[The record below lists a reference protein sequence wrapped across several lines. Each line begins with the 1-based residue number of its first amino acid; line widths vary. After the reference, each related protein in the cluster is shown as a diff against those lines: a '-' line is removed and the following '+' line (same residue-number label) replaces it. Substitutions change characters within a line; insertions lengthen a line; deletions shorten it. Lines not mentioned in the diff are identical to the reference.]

1 VSTYITIYTKES
13 GRQELTEAEW
23 NSRSWVL
30 NDKTYH
36 RVHGPAIERADGH
49 KEWYQNGICSREDG
63 PAIERASGKKEW
75 YINGCF
81 RRSLN
86 KDYLIKYMELNK
98 LNVAHLLTDPDD
110 VLRNSATRNLTCV
123 NILI

>member
-1 VSTYITIYTKES
+1 MSIYITIYTKES
-13 GRQELTEAEW
+13 GRQELTKDEW
-23 NSRSWVL
+23 NSRQWSS
-30 NDKTYH
+30 NDTYH
-36 RVHGPAIERADGH
+36 REDGPAIERADGH